1 MRIILITLA
10 LLLSVAKA
18 GWAATGN
25 DADEVALN
33 QHYQQFITAF
43 AALDTQRLVTIYAD
57 DATYIPEQ
65 QNIGIV
71 TGKANIIEL
80 YQKFFERIR
89 KRKAHIEVDFRLVK
103 RLLNDNSATDVCYYL
118 VRFYPPA
125 ETEEPVSEFAG
136 KMVTVAEKNP
146 QGVWQWKVDISNRA
160 DPKHFFDATPKPNL
174 YYGSHL
180 TPLTKKP

>member
-1 MRIILITLA
+1 MRIILITLT
-10 LLLSVAKA
+10 LLLSVVKL
-18 GWAATGN
+18 GWAANGN
-25 DADEVALN
+25 DADEVSLN
-33 QHYQQFITAF
+33 QHYQQLIKAF
-43 AALDTQRLVTIYAD
+43 AALDAQQLVTVYAD
-57 DATYIPEQ
+57 DAAYIPEQ
-65 QNIGIV
+65 QSVGIV

-103 RLLNDNSATDVCYYL
+103 RLLKGNSATDVCYYL

-125 ETEEPVSEFAG
+125 ETEEPISEFAG

-160 DPKHFFDATPKPNL
+160 EPKHFFDATPKANL
-174 YYGSHL
+174 YYGNHL
-180 TPLTKKP
+180 TQLPNKQ